1 MPIVAMINRKGGV
14 GKTTLTIALADFLS
28 TIHARNILVID
39 VDPQAN
45 ASLAL
50 LGPDHWEDADTQKHT
65 VADIFER
72 AMSPKPARNSGDAT
86 PMIREV
92 RRSRGCLGRLSV
104 IPSSPRLQ
112 TIEERTLEGDPA
124 WRYAM
129 GSPYLVLHQ
138 ALFGLANDYDDVLID
153 CPPSVSIV
161 TLNALTLAAGYLIP
175 TTPDHIATIGIPQIV
190 QKMTDHSNNLRRSTV
205 RYGTVVNRFRRSAF
219 LHQAK
224 LDELRNDPNC
234 EPVWDTIVPDTVR
247 GQESM
252 NTEATELTLK
262 SRYGGG
268 THGLYQA
275 FESLAAEFLAR
286 IG

>member
-14 GKTTLTIALADFLS
+14 GKTTLTVALVDFLS

-39 VDPQAN
+39 VDPQSN
-45 ASLAL
+45 ASLAI
-50 LGPDHWEDADTQKHT
+50 LGDDEWQHAEAQRRT
-65 VADIFER
+65 VADVFER
-72 AMSPKPARNSGDAT
+72 AMAPS
-86 PMIREV
+86 MIRPSTDTSHLI
-92 RRSRGCLGRLSV
+92 RKAQHTRGCLGQLSV

-112 TIEERTLEGDPA
+112 NIEEKTLEGDPA

-138 ALFGLANDYDDVLID
+138 AFFELARSYDDVLID

-175 TTPDHIATIGIPQIV
+175 TTPDHIATIGIPQVV
-190 QKMTDHSNNLRRSTV
+190 QRIRDHSANLRRHIV
-205 RYGTVVNRFRRSAF
+205 LYGTVVNRFRSNAF

-224 LDELRNDPNC
+224 LEELRSADYC
-234 EPVWDTIVPDTVR
+234 APVWNTIVPDTVR
-247 GQESM
+247 GQQAM
-252 NTEATELTLK
+252 NTDAAEMTLK

-268 THGLYQA
+268 GHALFQA
-275 FESLAAEFLAR
+275 LENLAAEFLAR